1 MTVVA
6 NESRIKQVSYLGF
19 VVLILFIVL
28 FCAIPDWFDY
38 LCVQVFVFAD
48 EVPEVLPNKLQ
59 G

>member
-1 MTVVA
+1 M
-6 NESRIKQVSYLGF
+6 GF

-38 LCVQVFVFAD
+38 LCVQVFVFVD
-48 EVPEVLPNKLQ
+48 EVPEVLPNELE